1 MPAKQTNVYEGM
13 FILDPSKYSRD
24 PAATSQQI
32 ADMIMQNGG
41 TVLASRLWDER
52 KLAYPINGHKKGIY
66 WLTYFKMAGDGITP
80 LERQCEITD
89 DVIRKLI
96 LKVDPRIADALV
108 QHALA
113 GDTSKRT
120 GRAKAA
126 VREELRIGEL
136 PEDVRAVARETPVS
150 NNKRE
155 LLALTRMPQE
165 EQRRAVAAVK
175 SGESKTVRIS
185 QAFRRFALSSSA
197 SVGPLVARSQSSSR
211 ISRVTTEVRACCT
224 PAMKSRMPSS
234 S

>member
-66 WLTYFKMAGDGITP
+66 WLTYFKMPGDGITP
-80 LERQCEITD
+80 PERQCEITD

-120 GRAKAA
+120 GSPAA
-126 VREELRIGEL
+126 
-136 PEDVRAVARETPVS
+136 
-150 NNKRE
+150 
-155 LLALTRMPQE
+155 
-165 EQRRAVAAVK
+165 AAA
-175 SGESKTVRIS
+175 E
-185 QAFRRFALSSSA
+185 
-197 SVGPLVARSQSSSR
+197 
-211 ISRVTTEVRACCT
+211 
-224 PAMKSRMPSS
+224 
-234 S
+234 

>member
-66 WLTYFKMAGDGITP
+66 WLTYFKMPGDGITP

-113 GDTSKRT
+113 GDTSKRA
-120 GRAKAA
+120 GSPAA
-126 VREELRIGEL
+126 
-136 PEDVRAVARETPVS
+136 
-150 NNKRE
+150 
-155 LLALTRMPQE
+155 
-165 EQRRAVAAVK
+165 AA
-175 SGESKTVRIS
+175 
-185 QAFRRFALSSSA
+185 
-197 SVGPLVARSQSSSR
+197 
-211 ISRVTTEVRACCT
+211 TE
-224 PAMKSRMPSS
+224 
-234 S
+234 